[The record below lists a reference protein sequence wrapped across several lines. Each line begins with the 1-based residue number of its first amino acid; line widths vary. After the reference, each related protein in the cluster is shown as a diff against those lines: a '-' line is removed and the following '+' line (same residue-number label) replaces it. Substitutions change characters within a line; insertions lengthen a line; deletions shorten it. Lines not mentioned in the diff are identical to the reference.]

1 MRVRCKVVSDTK
13 KEEILV
19 KTDIQNS
26 IKIVSIVFIVISILS
41 LLINTVIFILFQND
55 EIISL
60 YERFG
65 IDVSYYIKEQKLLF
79 LLNYI
84 FSFSLLVTSS
94 FTYKLNNFG
103 RIGFNLTL
111 IIIIIFFLIAPLIFN
126 AELPFPQNS
135 SDGSISMNLTQN
147 GNSQISVDLFTYII
161 AIIKSAVLIAAI
173 YFFSK
178 KDVVQLYKT
187 T

>member
-1 MRVRCKVVSDTK
+1 MIK
-13 KEEILV
+13 KEEILL
-19 KTDIQNS
+19 KTDIQKS
-26 IKIVSIVFIVISILS
+26 VKTVSIVFIVISILS
-41 LLINTVIFILFQND
+41 LLINTVNFTLFQNN
-55 EIISL
+55 ELISL
-60 YERFG
+60 YERFY
-65 IDVSYYIKEQKLLF
+65 IDISYFIKEQKLLF

-84 FSFSLLVTSS
+84 FSFSLLVTSI

-103 RIGFNLTL
+103 RIGFNITL

-126 AELPFPQNS
+126 AELPFPQSS
-135 SDGSISMNLTQN
+135 SDGSVSMNLAPN

-178 KDVVQLYKT
+178 KDVAQLYKT